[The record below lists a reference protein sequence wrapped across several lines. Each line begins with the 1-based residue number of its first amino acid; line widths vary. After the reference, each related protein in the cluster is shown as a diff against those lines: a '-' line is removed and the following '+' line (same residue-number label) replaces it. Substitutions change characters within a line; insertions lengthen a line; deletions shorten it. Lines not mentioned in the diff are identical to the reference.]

1 MVRVTAI
8 ARVIA
13 ATLLVMYVVFLAAV
27 LTEYNPT
34 VATDVVSRVE
44 LWLEGEGAPAVMT
57 APGRVEFLLNAA
69 MFAPIVLLAAMT
81 FPRHPWANW
90 VVYGFVA
97 SGAVELLQGLYLPP
111 RSAQFVDV
119 VANTLGALVGALVA
133 APLRRFLR
141 PAPGVSGISG
151 RFGQSRRSAGYP

>member
-1 MVRVTAI
+1 MVHVTVTARLI
-8 ARVIA
+8 S
-13 ATLLVMYVVFLAAV
+13 ATVLAMYMVFLAAV

-34 VATDVVSRVE
+34 VATDVVSRLEV
-44 LWLEGEGAPAVMT
+44 WLEGKGAPAVMT

-69 MFAPIVLLAAMT
+69 MFTPIPFLAALT

-97 SGAVELLQGLYLPP
+97 SGAVELVQGVYLPP

-119 VANTLGALVGALVA
+119 VANTLGALLGALVA
-133 APLRRFLR
+133 APFTRLLR
-141 PAPGVSGISG
+141 PAPGVSGISRRLG
-151 RFGQSRRSAGYP
+151 PSRRHTGYP

>member
-1 MVRVTAI
+1 MVRVTVT
-8 ARVIA
+8 ARLLS

-34 VATDVVSRVE
+34 VATDVVSRFDV
-44 LWLEGEGAPAVMT
+44 WLEAQGAPSVMT
-57 APGRVEFLLNAA
+57 GPGRVEFLLNAA
-69 MFAPIVLLAAMT
+69 MFAPIAFLATLT

-90 VVYGFVA
+90 VVYAFVA
-97 SGAVELLQGLYLPP
+97 SAAVELFQGVYLPP

-133 APLRRFLR
+133 APFRRLLTV
-141 PAPGVSGISG
+141 APDQPG
-151 RFGQSRRSAGYP
+151 